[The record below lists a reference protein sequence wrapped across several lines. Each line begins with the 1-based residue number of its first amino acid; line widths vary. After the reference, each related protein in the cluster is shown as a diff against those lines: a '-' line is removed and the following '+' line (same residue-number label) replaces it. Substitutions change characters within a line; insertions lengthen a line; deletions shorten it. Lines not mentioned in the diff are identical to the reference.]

1 MTNRTALAS
10 TETSIYDVTR
20 RSIQVEL
27 GKEEV
32 FKGALSK
39 QQTLT
44 NYFNVEQ
51 QAHWQSNCLQVALLT
66 NQP

>member
-1 MTNRTALAS
+1 
-10 TETSIYDVTR
+10 
-20 RSIQVEL
+20 VEL